1 MKRLRKIHILLL
13 FSIMLLTSGSV
24 LAQISAFN
32 RAQKLYGEKNAEAAK
47 PIIDSAI
54 LNSETGKMYEVHTLK
69 AYIYFEIYK
78 KTDKEKLN
86 SPTRDSV
93 LNAVKVS
100 NSLKPDTTY
109 KANNAKLINAIIAH
123 YRNMSVKALN
133 ESSLN
138 YTLSV
143 SAHEKFKELSKNNV
157 PNFNANNAD
166 IEFYN
171 TVGGL
176 YGELSNKTSKF
187 EKEREIAKTALLKVL
202 DLDPKNEA
210 ATFNLGILYYNLSG
224 NIVKEMADDL
234 NIGNIDAVQD
244 NSKKLAK
251 QAEQLLLKVANSPK
265 YKKTVTEALYYTYRN
280 LLDAAKLEEYRKK
293 CVEQNIK
300 LD

>member
-1 MKRLRKIHILLL
+1 
-13 FSIMLLTSGSV
+13 MLLSTSSV
-24 LAQISAFN
+24 LAQTSAFN
-32 RAQKLYGEKNAEAAK
+32 RAQKLYNEKNAEAAK
-47 PIIDSAI
+47 PIIDSAV
-54 LNSETGKMYEVHTLK
+54 LNSETAKMFEVHTLK

-86 SPTRDSV
+86 SVTRDSV
-93 LNAVKVS
+93 LNAIMVS
-100 NSLKPDTTY
+100 NSLKPDSTY
-109 KANNAKLINAIIAH
+109 KTNNAKLINAIIAH
-123 YRNMSVKALN
+123 YRNMSVRALN

-143 SAHEKFKELSKNNV
+143 AAHEKYKDLSKNNTA
-157 PNFNANNAD
+157 NFNAKNAD

-171 TVGGL
+171 TIGGI
-176 YGELSNKTSKF
+176 YSELSNKSSKF
-187 EKEREIAKTALLKVL
+187 ENEREIAKTALLKVL
-202 DLDPKNEA
+202 DLDPKNES
-210 ATFNLGILYYNLSG
+210 ATYNLGILYYNLSG

-265 YKKTVTEALYYTYRN
+265 YKKIVTEALYYTYRN
-280 LLDAAKLEEYRKK
+280 LLDTVKLEEYRKK

-300 LD
+300 LLD

>member
-1 MKRLRKIHILLL
+1 
-13 FSIMLLTSGSV
+13 MLLTSGSV

>member
-1 MKRLRKIHILLL
+1 
-13 FSIMLLTSGSV
+13 MLLTSGSV

-109 KANNAKLINAIIAH
+109 KTNNAKLINAIIAH

-157 PNFNANNAD
+157 PNFNATNAD

-176 YGELSNKTSKF
+176 YGELSNKTSKL

-251 QAEQLLLKVANSPK
+251 QAEQLLLKIANSTK

>member
-13 FSIMLLTSGSV
+13 FSIILLSRDSV
-24 LAQISAFN
+24 LAQIGAFN
-32 RAQKLYGEKNAEAAK
+32 RAQKLYSEKNAEAAK
-47 PIIDSAI
+47 PIIDSAV
-54 LNSETGKMYEVHTLK
+54 LNSETGKMFEVHTLK

-86 SPTRDSV
+86 STTRDSV
-93 LNAVKVS
+93 ISARMVS
-100 NSLKPDTTY
+100 NSLKPDSAY
-109 KANNAKLINAIIAH
+109 KTNNTKLINAIIAH
-123 YRNMSVKALN
+123 YRNMSIKALN

-138 YTLSV
+138 YTLSI
-143 SAHEKFKELSKNNV
+143 SAHDKFKELSKNNV
-157 PNFNANNAD
+157 PNFNGTYAD

-171 TVGGL
+171 TVGGI
-176 YGELSNKTSKF
+176 YSELSNKSSKF

-202 DLDPKNEA
+202 DLDPKNES

-251 QAEQLLLKVANSPK
+251 QAEQLLLKVANSTK